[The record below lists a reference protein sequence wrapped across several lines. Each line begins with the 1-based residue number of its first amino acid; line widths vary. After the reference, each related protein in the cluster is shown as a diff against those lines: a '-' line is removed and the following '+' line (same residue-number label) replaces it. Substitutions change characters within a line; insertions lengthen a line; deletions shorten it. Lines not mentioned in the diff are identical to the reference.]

1 MSGHWK
7 SSQGGGEG
15 GERGKQRE
23 GARRAGFQSPSYSGT
38 ACPGSLRLPGSQPGL
53 WTPKQGPGRQPSR
66 VRRRV
71 PGALGPRPRRGPPSV
86 PCRRS
91 EVGREGK
98 GGKSL
103 WEVEGSGWAALP
115 SGCPPGRGGGPRPA
129 ALARPRPPASGSGCL
144 HSGVSFKPGAEAGSR
159 PSPAAPGQSPV
170 KICWRTMAGKTAAPS
185 PRPRCSG
192 AGSLPSAPRPLLA
205 RLASWTDVPGEGAT
219 RARCPRSRRRGRA
232 PHCFPPS
239 LDARNVNQASRARP
253 PPQLQPQPRLG
264 PPTSAPAGLPLPR
277 GRRRRRRRGRKN
289 TGKLLSYL
297 QRARAHTRSSSPWA
311 PLLVGAAPSR
321 LWPEGSPGF

>member
-1 MSGHWK
+1 MEKQSGGRRRGRAGEEAAGGRQAGRLSEPQLLRHCLPRK
-7 SSQGGGEG
+7 LAALRQPAGALDTQAGTRPPALQG
-15 GERGKQRE
+15 QAP
-23 GARRAGFQSPSYSGT
+23 GARR
-38 ACPGSLRLPGSQPGL
+38 PGSSPAERPSLRALLEERGG
-53 WTPKQGPGRQPSR
+53 KGRQGRKKFVVGRGVGLGGPAVGLSPGEGWGAPAGS
-66 VRRRV
+66 
-71 PGALGPRPRRGPPSV
+71 PGAPP
-86 PCRRS
+86 P
-91 EVGREGK
+91 
-98 GGKSL
+98 
-103 WEVEGSGWAALP
+103 
-115 SGCPPGRGGGPRPA
+115 
-129 ALARPRPPASGSGCL
+129 ARPRARVVYIP
-144 HSGVSFKPGAEAGSR
+144 GVSFKHGAEAGSR

-170 KICWRTMAGKTAAPS
+170 KICWRTMAGKAAAPS

-219 RARCPRSRRRGRA
+219 RARCPRPRRRGRA

-239 LDARNVNQASRARP
+239 LDARNVKQASRARP
-253 PPQLQPQPRLG
+253 PPQLQPQPRPG